1 MRNAPHALRVSF
13 GIFGG
18 ISFMFTS
25 PALAQGQQA
34 TLVGRAVLP
43 AGILAD
49 GPKAGL
55 AWNKPINGIKLPFD
69 SQPVSNVSA
78 ILPGDY
84 ANAWLALS
92 DSQFDNPQH
101 SSDYR
106 LRIYTVNVSWRGASG
121 GDCTA

>member
-1 MRNAPHALRVSF
+1 MRTAPHALRVSLC
-13 GIFGG
+13 IFGV
-18 ISFMFTS
+18 IAFRLTS
-25 PALAQGQQA
+25 PALGQGQQA
-34 TLVGRAVLP
+34 TVSGRGVLP

-92 DSQFDNPQH
+92 DSQFDNP
-101 SSDYR
+101 
-106 LRIYTVNVSWRGASG
+106 
-121 GDCTA
+121 